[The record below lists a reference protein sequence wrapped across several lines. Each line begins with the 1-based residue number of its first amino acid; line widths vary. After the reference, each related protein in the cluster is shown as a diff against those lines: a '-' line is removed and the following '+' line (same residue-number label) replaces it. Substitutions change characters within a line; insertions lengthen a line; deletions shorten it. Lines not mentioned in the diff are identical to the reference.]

1 MSGLKA
7 LPRIWPYSTLEVR
20 IAQLKLCVPWLV
32 SGRGLRDEPAGCA
45 TIDIVSSWGISGP
58 STRSMK
64 VDPLLLCDRDGAE
77 MGRVRRGHPAANR
90 NDPRAARP
98 PVHAGLPACADSV
111 LTGDEAR
118 L

>member
-45 TIDIVSSWGISGP
+45 TIDSVSSWGISGP

-77 MGRVRRGHPAANR
+77 MGYVRRGHPAQIAATHGPPAHLFTR
-90 NDPRAARP
+90 ACPRVP
-98 PVHAGLPACADSV
+98 TVS
-111 LTGDEAR
+111 
-118 L
+118 